1 MVQERKALRVQS
13 KKEVRSLSQPIKIAI
28 LDPQTKTTHTR
39 YELMRLEVKTLQSLT
54 VFPFASSL

>member
-1 MVQERKALRVQS
+1 MVQARKALLEQQ

-28 LDPQTKTTHTR
+28 LDPQTQTTQTM

-54 VFPFASSL
+54 VFPFASSR